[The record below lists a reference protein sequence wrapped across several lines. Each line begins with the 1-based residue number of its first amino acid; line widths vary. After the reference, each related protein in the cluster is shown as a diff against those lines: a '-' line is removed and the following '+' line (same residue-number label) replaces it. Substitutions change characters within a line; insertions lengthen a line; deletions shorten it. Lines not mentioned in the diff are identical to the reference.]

1 MNFPIRQ
8 PELITDYPEALRQA
22 LTKPFKNVYLNT
34 QGYIIE
40 YESVQDVLDEQP
52 NIELL
57 KQLNGKRT
65 AITAAGPLLDVAITA
80 GDTQYDCISR
90 YFAPSNGINEDPVTG
105 SIHTGIAPIWAEKL
119 NKTELVAYQAS
130 QRGGV
135 LYCALKEQGRIE
147 ISGYAKL
154 FMLAELYI

>member
-1 MNFPIRQ
+1 M
-8 PELITDYPEALRQA
+8 
-22 LTKPFKNVYLNT
+22 
-34 QGYIIE
+34 
-40 YESVQDVLDEQP
+40 QDVLEEQP

>member
-40 YESVQDVLDEQP
+40 YESVQDVLEEQP

-90 YFAPSNGINEDPVTG
+90 YFAPSNGLMKI
-105 SIHTGIAPIWAEKL
+105 
-119 NKTELVAYQAS
+119 
-130 QRGGV
+130 R
-135 LYCALKEQGRIE
+135 
-147 ISGYAKL
+147 
-154 FMLAELYI
+154 